1 MTVTKAEL
9 EAELHEA
16 MRSGDALK
24 KSTLRLVLTSVKLAE
39 VEAGGQLDAPALQR
53 VLQKEAKARRETI
66 EDAKAAGRDDLR
78 RSAEAEL
85 ALLEDYLPE
94 QLSEEQIR
102 GIAKQVI
109 ADTGASGPDEMGRVM
124 GVVMGK
130 TKGRADGSQ
139 VSEIVRDLL
148 SES

>member
-85 ALLEDYLPE
+85 ALLQDYLPE